1 MRGTLEEE
9 KMASLTL
16 EGHSGS
22 PSNEF
27 VGKVFGSASVEPKTA
42 RRQYQRSEIAREQ
55 GAALSQLD
63 RLLDPQNT
71 AVSLVTLARA
81 AALSGKRVVVEIRDQ
96 HPVKI
101 IETKK
106 KDSLR

>member
-1 MRGTLEEE
+1 
-9 KMASLTL
+9 MAGLTL

-22 PSNEF
+22 HSDEF
-27 VGKVFGSASVEPKTA
+27 VGKAFNSASVGPKTA
-42 RRQYQRSEIAREQ
+42 RRQYPGSEIARQQ

-71 AVSLVTLARA
+71 AVSLAALARA
-81 AALSGKRVVVEIRDQ
+81 AALSGKRLVVEIRDQ

-106 KDSLR
+106 KDNLPLE